1 MKRSLLCL
9 SFCIAPVAVGSAT
22 TSAEGLLTLAPGDVA
37 EVRPARG
44 VTREQFFE
52 DWGQFEVRIPKERF
66 PIPAPH
72 CRKDVI
78 LRMPAVPP
86 RASARAQQL
95 EYRWN
100 LFQALL
106 ALNEEKGAKVE
117 LPLAS
122 GPYIVRGSTGAR
134 ELKYCNAYVD
144 GKALKAGQVP

>member
-1 MKRSLLCL
+1 MKLWLLCL
-9 SFCIAPVAVGSAT
+9 SFCVAPVAVGSAT
-22 TSAEGLLTLAPGDVA
+22 ILAEGLLTLTAGDVS
-37 EVRPARG
+37 EIRPARG
-44 VTREQFFE
+44 VTREQFLE

-106 ALNEEKGAKVE
+106 ALSENKDAKVE

-122 GPYIVRGSTGAR
+122 GPYIERGSRGAR

-144 GKALKAGQVP
+144 GKALKAWP